1 MSYLVLAIKQSSTTS
16 CKFAQCFSTAGRPIV
31 SDLSTVLAASFAW
44 AVFLELLEGDNA
56 ANKEW
61 LVVDDFINYTGW

>member
-1 MSYLVLAIKQSSTTS
+1 MG
-16 CKFAQCFSTAGRPIV
+16 TAAGARDRYKAANKRGL
-31 SDLSTVLAASFAW
+31 DLTQHVYAVLAASFAW

>member
-1 MSYLVLAIKQSSTTS
+1 MTQHVYA
-16 CKFAQCFSTAGRPIV
+16 
-31 SDLSTVLAASFAW
+31 VLAASFAW